1 MSGLVCIDVN
11 LGTFIQFNVRP
22 YFLLI
27 KKKFFVKDIMYG
39 LIGLNICKKKK
50 KMGFFADSVCEVLI
64 VAYNHGTCIRW

>member
-50 KMGFFADSVCEVLI
+50 NGVFC
-64 VAYNHGTCIRW
+64 